1 MNNSLFTSSLLTV
14 NEKERITMK
23 KTNIGISDEETYVNG
38 HTVND
43 NKALDYDGTPEIRV
57 EHY

>member
-23 KTNIGISDEETYVNG
+23 KTTIGISDG
-38 HTVND
+38 
-43 NKALDYDGTPEIRV
+43 
-57 EHY
+57 